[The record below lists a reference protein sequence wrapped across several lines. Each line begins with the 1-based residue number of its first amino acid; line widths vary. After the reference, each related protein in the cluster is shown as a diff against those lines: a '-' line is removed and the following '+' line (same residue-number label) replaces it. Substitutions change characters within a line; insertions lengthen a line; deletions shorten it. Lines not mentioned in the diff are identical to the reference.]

1 MRACLGPANPPQPPP
16 CRSTMGHRGCPCLPC
31 PPAPA
36 AAKFG
41 VPPALVYLR
50 HPHLSLPSRPGF
62 ALRRG
67 SSHFKQPPSPT
78 LLYAHPAPMGQDT
91 PSLQPALGSRPSH
104 RGAPSSSPHPV
115 PASSLSIQIWGKAV
129 FHGER
134 KATAKN
140 SSQGNQCERAFVK
153 IFFNGKTFFQ
163 LNYLRN
169 FMEVCGACVVLGG
182 LWVAGSPVLGR

>member
-1 MRACLGPANPPQPPP
+1 
-16 CRSTMGHRGCPCLPC
+16 
-31 PPAPA
+31 
-36 AAKFG
+36 
-41 VPPALVYLR
+41 
-50 HPHLSLPSRPGF
+50 
-62 ALRRG
+62 
-67 SSHFKQPPSPT
+67 
-78 LLYAHPAPMGQDT
+78 MGQDA
-91 PSLQPALGSRPSH
+91 PSLQPAPGL
-104 RGAPSSSPHPV
+104 APATGVHPAALHILYL
-115 PASSLSIQIWGKAV
+115 PPLSIQIWGKAV

-169 FMEVCGACVVLGG
+169 FIEVCGACVVLGG